1 MSPRWDCT
9 PGEDQ
14 PGEAP
19 RTRCPS
25 TRRLRPELVISW
37 PLRPFLTSE
46 ERLIFFLL
54 LLGSKVKE
62 AEHEWFDDSSSTE
75 DVEEIIAGNE
85 GLGKDGEKEEKGKS
99 TLEAVAE

>member
-1 MSPRWDCT
+1 M
-9 PGEDQ
+9 
-14 PGEAP
+14 
-19 RTRCPS
+19 
-25 TRRLRPELVISW
+25 ISW

-85 GLGKDGEKEEKGKS
+85 GLGEDGEKEEKGKS